1 MSSKFSSPF
10 LAKSPLNSGGG
21 LGKLVKTFASTA
33 KQYGKKVLG
42 KPKTKKSDIYGKERK
57 SLIDEGVSPEEAM
70 DRFPTKQHWEDTA
83 TPEQVKAMGRAAGVE
98 VPGDILDYHP
108 KFRQTVIDNYN
119 HELAKKGKLGKG
131 SM

>member
-21 LGKLVKTFASTA
+21 LGKLVKTFASAA
-33 KQYGKKVLG
+33 KQYGKKVMG
-42 KPKTKKSDIYGKERK
+42 KPKAKSSDIYAKQRK
-57 SLIDEGVSPEEAM
+57 SLIDEGMSKDEAM

-98 VPGDILDYHP
+98 VPGDILSYHP

-119 HELAKKGKLGKG
+119 HELAKMGKK